1 MWCIPKIT
9 TEFVEKMEDVLTLYS
24 LPYNEKEPVI
34 CFDEKSKELHKD
46 SRKTIE
52 CTEKGQVRKRDYE
65 YIRNGTAN
73 IFMTVEPLAGFRS
86 TQVTERRTRDDFAKE
101 IKRIINLKR
110 YLKAEKIHIVLDN
123 LNTHNE
129 KSLIQAFG
137 KEEADQIMKRI
148 KFHNSPKHASWLNMA
163 EIELSIMHGQCTKKR
178 VGDMGTL
185 KKELQVWEK
194 NRNKMKAKIKWGF
207 TVDEAKKLFKI
218 GEQN

>member
-46 SRKTIE
+46 LRKTIE

-73 IFMTVEPLAGFRS
+73 IFMTVEPFAGFRS
-86 TQVTERRTRDDFAKE
+86 TKVTERRTRDDFAKE
-101 IKRIINLKR
+101 IKRIINLER
-110 YLKAEKIHIVLDN
+110 YMQAEKIHIVLDN

-129 KSLIQAFG
+129 KSLLQVYG
-137 KEEADQIMKRI
+137 KEETEIIMKRI

-163 EIELSIMHGQCTKKR
+163 EIELSVMHGQCTKKR
-178 VGDMGTL
+178 IGTMDIL
-185 KKELQVWEK
+185 KEELKAWEI
-194 NRNKMKAKIKWGF
+194 NRNKDAVKIKWEF
-207 TVDEAKKLFKI
+207 TVEEAKKLFKI
-218 GEQN
+218 